1 MARLTTAYKCS
12 KEMQQLDLR
21 KQIVLDLK
29 KQIGLEGQKASVIL
43 VLDKSGSMSSMYQNG
58 KVQELLERILPLG
71 LGFDDDGEV
80 DFYIFHNQ
88 AFRHKTPITRQT
100 ISNITSEV
108 IRMYDYQGT
117 SYAPPI
123 KMILDQWVG
132 AETKG
137 GFFSKAGRP
146 SKTFTQPL
154 YVIYVTDG
162 QNDDKVNTEEILREA
177 SKYPIFFQFVG
188 LGSDSF
194 TFLQKLDNLTGRE
207 MDNAGFFQANDIS
220 RMTDEDL
227 YTKMMVEFPAFVNL
241 CKQKRLI

>member
-1 MARLTTAYKCS
+1 M
-12 KEMQQLDLR
+12 EQLELR

-29 KQIGLEGQKASVIL
+29 KQLGLEGQKASVIL
-43 VLDKSGSMSSMYQNG
+43 VLDKSGSMSPMYQSG
-58 KVQELLERILPLG
+58 KVQQLLERILPLG
-71 LGFDDDGEV
+71 LGFDDDGEI

-88 AFRHKTPITRQT
+88 SFRHKVPISRRS
-100 ISNITSEV
+100 ISTITSDV
-108 IRMYDYQGT
+108 IRMYDYGGT

-132 AETKG
+132 TAT
-137 GFFSKAGRP
+137 GFFNKSRP
-146 SKTFTQPL
+146 NKTFKDPL

-162 QNDDKVNTEEILREA
+162 QNDDKGQTEEVLREA

-207 MDNAGFFQANDIS
+207 MDNAGFFQANDVS
-220 RMTDEDL
+220 RLTDNEL
-227 YTKMMVEFPAFVNL
+227 YEKMMVEFPAFVNL
-241 CKQKRLI
+241 CRQKRIIV